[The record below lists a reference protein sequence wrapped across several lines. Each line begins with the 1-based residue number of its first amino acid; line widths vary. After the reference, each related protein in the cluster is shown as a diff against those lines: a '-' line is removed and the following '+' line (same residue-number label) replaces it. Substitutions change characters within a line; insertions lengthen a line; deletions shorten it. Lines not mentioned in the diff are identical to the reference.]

1 MMSGLRQLSESEVKS
16 MFSQSGA
23 YLTGHFVLSSGRHSD
38 TYIEKFTV
46 LQQPAFTTRMCEELA
61 RRFEADGI
69 ETVVGPLTG
78 GMLLAYEVARYLGT
92 RFIFTEREGDCMTL
106 RRGFSVHPGERVLV
120 VEDVVTTGGSV
131 QEVLK
136 ALRERDVDV
145 VGVGA
150 LVDRS
155 SGRAD
160 FGCRFEPLW
169 TVDIASFTADD
180 CPLCRDGV
188 QITKR
193 GSRGLGQGR

>member
-1 MMSGLRQLSESEVKS
+1 MMSGLRQLTEAEIKE
-16 MFSQSGA
+16 MFSRSGA

-61 RRFEADGI
+61 RRFEADKI

-92 RFIFTEREGDCMTL
+92 RFIFTEREGDRMTL
-106 RRGFSVHPGERVLV
+106 RRGFTVQPGERILV

-131 QEVLK
+131 HEVLQ
-136 ALRERDVDV
+136 ALRERETEV

-155 SGRAD
+155 AGKTD

-169 TVDIASFTADD
+169 TVDIASFTPDG

-188 QITKR
+188 PITKR